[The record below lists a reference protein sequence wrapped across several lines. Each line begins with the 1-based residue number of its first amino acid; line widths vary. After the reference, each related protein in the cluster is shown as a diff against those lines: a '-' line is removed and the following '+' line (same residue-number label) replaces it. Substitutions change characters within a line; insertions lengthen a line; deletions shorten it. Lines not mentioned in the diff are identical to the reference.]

1 MNPEV
6 TSVRDADRVIGKL
19 DSKGIENHKVV
30 INRLNHEM
38 TESGEM
44 LNVEDILEILSVKLL
59 GIVPDDRSITIST
72 NKGEPV
78 VTTEGSLA
86 GTAFINIAKRITGEE
101 IPLLN
106 LKPEEEG
113 FFSKLSKLFKKK

>member
-1 MNPEV
+1 
-6 TSVRDADRVIGKL
+6 
-19 DSKGIENHKVV
+19 
-30 INRLNHEM
+30 M

-59 GIVPDDRSITIST
+59 GIVPDDRNITIST
-72 NKGEPV
+72 NKGEPI
-78 VTTEGSLA
+78 VTSEGTLA
-86 GTAFINIAKRITGEE
+86 GTAFINIARRITGED

-113 FFSKLSKLFKKK
+113 FFSKLTKLFKRK